1 MDNLLKHTE
10 DAAANIKYKL
20 DEYNELDGKNQQDL
34 LDRGSAYKRDRLCEM
49 VLALHKIAKE
59 SLELAEETKRSAN
72 DLREHAS
79 SESQLKNYLSEV
91 VPQIVKETVA
101 VINKE
106 EINTLR
112 FEKIESTLK
121 KFNLD
126 GTSEINSQIVTGINE
141 LSSKIDNFKPMQPID
156 YSKLDFSEP
165 LKRAVSTVP
174 QLKKSPV
181 AIQKHARQANDEL
194 VRSNNLIIYGA
205 PYSESNSQLAVD
217 AAKFYF
223 EACGVDS
230 YCFQMDKIVD
240 AQFMKISE
248 DKTTCN
254 IRVIMSNPW
263 VVRTL
268 LRDAP
273 LLKTEGANLSNCFDR
288 NDNFSFAKTYISKDR
303 TLAEQEK
310 HRKLVLELKEKI
322 KDDNSI
328 RWIIK
333 FGKVQAGGAYKAE

>member
-1 MDNLLKHTE
+1 MEESIVQSFVDE
-10 DAAANIKYKL
+10 IANIDKVLDPIFKL
-20 DEYNELDGKNQQDL
+20 GKDNEISISDIEKSNKKTLSTFILQMIGVLN
-34 LDRGSAYKRDRLCEM
+34 SAKKTMRK
-49 VLALHKIAKE
+49 ASIATDK
-59 SLELAEETKRSAN
+59 LQTK
-72 DLREHAS
+72 LIS
-79 SESQLKNYLSEV
+79 SMNC
-91 VPQIVKETVA
+91 
-101 VINKE
+101 E